1 MVWMWTVPH
10 QFMSCLEMLRNPWD
24 TGSSGC
30 MRPTGW
36 GSWGLQSSQSPT
48 HTSLAVWSCSIP
60 SCLRVFTYM
69 DKANPASTS
78 YHPWWTASL
87 NRESKSILPPL
98 SCFVGDLVTV
108 MRQVIPYFIKM
119 CCSYLGLTQK
129 KRVWVQELMQE
140 GWLSNCQLG
149 SRMKNQEI
157 PGQGCFHESTARE
170 RSCMI

>member
-60 SCLRVFTYM
+60 SCLGVFTYM
-69 DKANPASTS
+69 DKANPASIS

-87 NRESKSILPPL
+87 NRESESILKLLCWGSGHSNETSNTILHQNVLQLLGADIEEMSMSP
-98 SCFVGDLVTV
+98 GINA
-108 MRQVIPYFIKM
+108 R
-119 CCSYLGLTQK
+119 GLTLK
-129 KRVWVQELMQE
+129 L
-140 GWLSNCQLG
+140 
-149 SRMKNQEI
+149 
-157 PGQGCFHESTARE
+157 PAR
-170 RSCMI
+170 I